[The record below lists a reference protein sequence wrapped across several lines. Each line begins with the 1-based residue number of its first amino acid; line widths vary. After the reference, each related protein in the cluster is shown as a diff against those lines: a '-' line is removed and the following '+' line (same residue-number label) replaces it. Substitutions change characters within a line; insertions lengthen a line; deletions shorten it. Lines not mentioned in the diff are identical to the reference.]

1 MYIVMQAIVAY
12 SSRASFYNAHTILRM
27 TLAIM
32 VLYAYEYTVPL
43 VVEHSTYAI
52 PCLDRA
58 SPVVIVSLRPS
69 GLDS

>member
-1 MYIVMQAIVAY
+1 
-12 SSRASFYNAHTILRM
+12 M

-69 GLDS
+69 GLDWPNWLGP